1 MKFSFKNRGNNKKE
15 NVKGGSYVIVN
26 LEGFLRTHGI
36 YFELYKHD
44 PIYTNEAAV
53 KMKEEKGFI
62 GTETK
67 ALFLKGKSGRYYSFV
82 TFTTKNV
89 DFKQLKKVVGEKI
102 KIVQPDEMK
111 AVTGQI
117 PGAVT
122 PLGYEETVSLIV
134 DEELFRQEKLVFAPA
149 RPDQTMVI
157 ATKDLNKIIQLLG
170 NELFVY
176 NEKEYK
182 EESK

>member
-1 MKFSFKNRGNNKKE
+1 M
-15 NVKGGSYVIVN
+15 IVN
-26 LEGFLRTHGI
+26 LEVFLRTHAI
-36 YFELYKHD
+36 YFELYNHE

-53 KMKEEKGFI
+53 RMKEEKGFT

-89 DFKQLKKVVGEKI
+89 DFKQLNQVVGEKL
-102 KIVQPDEMK
+102 KIVQPDEME
-111 AVTGQI
+111 AVTGQK

-122 PLGYEETVSLIV
+122 PLGYEDMVSFIV
-134 DEELFRQEKLVFAPA
+134 DEELFQQEKLVFAPA

-157 ATKDLNKIIQLLG
+157 AAKDLNRIIQLLG

-176 NEKEYK
+176 NE
-182 EESK
+182 S

>member
-1 MKFSFKNRGNNKKE
+1 M
-15 NVKGGSYVIVN
+15 IIN

-36 YFELYKHD
+36 YFELYNHD

-53 KMKEEKGFI
+53 KMKEEKGFT

-67 ALFLKGKSGRYYSFV
+67 ALFLKGKSGRYYSFM

-89 DFKQLKKVVGEKI
+89 DFKQLKQVVGEKI

-111 AVTGQI
+111 VVTGQI

-122 PLGYEETVSLIV
+122 PLGYEDTVSLIV

-149 RPDQTMVI
+149 RPDRTMVI
-157 ATKDLNKIIQLLG
+157 AAKDLNKIIQLLG

-176 NEKEYK
+176 NEREYK
-182 EESK
+182 EESQ